1 MRGMNE
7 LLPLLTYCA
16 LMSGTPGPNNMM
28 LVASGA
34 HHGYRRTLPAIL
46 GINAGGAVQTFV
58 TCLGLGVLFTRWPLL
73 HAALKLAGTLYML
86 VLAWKLAGAGAAQD
100 RPPQRLRFAEAAL
113 FQAVNPKSWLKAVTL
128 ASVFMPPQLGIVQGA
143 LVVSGVGALIG
154 FPCVSM
160 WALFGSWIGRFLKS
174 PARRRVFNAIM
185 AASLAVLALML
196 LR

>member
-1 MRGMNE
+1 MNE
-7 LLPLLTYCA
+7 LLPLLSYCM

-58 TCLGLGVLFTRWPLL
+58 TCLGLGAIFVAWPVL
-73 HAALKLAGTLYML
+73 HAALKLAGTLYLL
-86 VLAWKLAGAGAAQD
+86 VLAWRLAAAPAAHG
-100 RPPQRLRFAEAAL
+100 RPPEQLGFVQAAL
-113 FQAVNPKSWLKAVTL
+113 FQAVNPKSWVKAVTL
-128 ASVFMPPQLGIVQGA
+128 ASVFMPTGMDVPAGA
-143 LVVSGVGALIG
+143 LLVSLVGAVVG

-160 WALFGSWIGRFLKS
+160 WALFGVGISRFLSS
-174 PARRRVFNAIM
+174 PGRRRAFNVIM
-185 AASLAVLALML
+185 ATSLVVLALML

>member
-1 MRGMNE
+1 MNE

-73 HAALKLAGTLYML
+73 HAALKLAGTVYML

-100 RPPQRLRFAEAAL
+100 RPPERLRFAEAAL

-128 ASVFMPPQLGIVQGA
+128 ASVFMPPSLGLVQGA

-174 PARRRVFNAIM
+174 SGRRRVFNAIM